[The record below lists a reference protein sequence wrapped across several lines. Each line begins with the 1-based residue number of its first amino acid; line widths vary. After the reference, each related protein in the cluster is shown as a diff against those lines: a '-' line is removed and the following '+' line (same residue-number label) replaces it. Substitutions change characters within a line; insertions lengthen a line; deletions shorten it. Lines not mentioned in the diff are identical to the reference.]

1 MADQELLQ
9 KARRELGIQEKAVQS
24 VQSGI
29 ENLKKSGDV
38 KTFSEE
44 IKKMLDEATLGN
56 VKSLDANTQSSIAEL
71 IMGVAREID
80 NTNANFSKLETY
92 NDAEKAIVEG
102 AKEAVVLAESLVQ
115 KAKNALAGKNWFNS
129 LFVNHEANLKK
140 AEEALE
146 NAKKYVTEAER
157 KALVQREARQKSAKT
172 EDNVQTL
179 IAYAEVAVEVLEEKF
194 TANAAKLEQLKAER
208 VTLQSNFEAAEKG
221 LKKLRASTEAQERKI
236 QKTQVELDGLPANE
250 SASKKG
256 DLAEMQ
262 IELERLRAEEREQLT
277 AYTSHEKLTGEHL
290 IGIKSLEMTNAV
302 IHAMKNIIETID

>member
-115 KAKNALAGKNWFNS
+115 KAKKCFS
-129 LFVNHEANLKK
+129 REK
-140 AEEALE
+140 
-146 NAKKYVTEAER
+146 
-157 KALVQREARQKSAKT
+157 LVQ
-172 EDNVQTL
+172 
-179 IAYAEVAVEVLEEKF
+179 
-194 TANAAKLEQLKAER
+194 
-208 VTLQSNFEAAEKG
+208 
-221 LKKLRASTEAQERKI
+221 
-236 QKTQVELDGLPANE
+236 
-250 SASKKG
+250 
-256 DLAEMQ
+256 
-262 IELERLRAEEREQLT
+262 
-277 AYTSHEKLTGEHL
+277 
-290 IGIKSLEMTNAV
+290 
-302 IHAMKNIIETID
+302 